1 MNFKFNTEYNLT
13 ALTAMA
19 KTLRKTVR
27 KRKNTASRI
36 FGCVVIVLALILIIP
51 FGDERFVLN
60 FNRIITLAAAIVILA
75 VLLFED
81 KINAYFAKKRMLR
94 KVFLKRMNSFRKQN
108 WQQADGSMRA

>member
-81 KINAYFAKKRMLR
+81 KINAYFAKKRMIKGTDTAESIFEENEFISETELATSR
-94 KVFLKRMNSFRKQN
+94 
-108 WQQADGSMRA
+108 